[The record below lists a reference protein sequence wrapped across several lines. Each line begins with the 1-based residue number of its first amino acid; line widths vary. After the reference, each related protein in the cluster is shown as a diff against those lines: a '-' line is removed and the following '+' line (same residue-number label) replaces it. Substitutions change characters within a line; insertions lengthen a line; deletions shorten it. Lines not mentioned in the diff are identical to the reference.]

1 MKILLLF
8 TFLSILTVSCSQIQC
23 ETCTKYEL
31 KALESIVNGNYFAY
45 RKFMRKYKD
54 PNFSCC
60 EENRG
65 FIRRLHLDLRDY
77 VKSSSSLPIIKDYF
91 KYELS
96 QKVKDNFLT
105 SYLEDDNEEIL
116 KFLIKQNC
124 KILGDCAWADILS
137 FDELKK
143 LNKNGYDF
151 SYIDSST
158 GNNLFL
164 DFCKSEPRN
173 SKERKNVIECLIYL
187 HSLGIDIKLKN
198 FEGKSA
204 LDLARDSLIRDYLK
218 TL

>member
-1 MKILLLF
+1 MKILLIF

-23 ETCTKYEL
+23 KTCTKYDL

-60 EENRG
+60 KESY
-65 FIRRLHLDLRDY
+65 IHRLHLGLRYY
-77 VKSSSSLPIIKDYF
+77 VKSSQSLSIIKDYY
-91 KYELS
+91 KYELE
-96 QKVKDNFLT
+96 QEVKNEFLIG
-105 SYLEDDNEEIL
+105 YLEDDEEIL
-116 KFLIKQNC
+116 NFLIKKNG
-124 KILGDCAWADILS
+124 KIEGVYAWGNMLNIID
-137 FDELKK
+137 LKK

-151 SYIDSST
+151 SYIDPST

-173 SKERKNVIECLIYL
+173 SKERENVIECLTYL

-198 FEGKSA
+198 SEGKSA
-204 LDLARDSLIRDYLK
+204 LDLARDSLIRDFLK